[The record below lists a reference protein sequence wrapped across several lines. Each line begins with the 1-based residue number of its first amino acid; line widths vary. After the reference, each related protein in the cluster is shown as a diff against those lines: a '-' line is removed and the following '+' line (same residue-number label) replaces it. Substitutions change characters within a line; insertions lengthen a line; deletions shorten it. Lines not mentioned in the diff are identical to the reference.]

1 LLSQEDPVVD
11 VLIRGLSDAP
21 MAKLDAA
28 AGAVGLSRN
37 EFLRR
42 QFEAVTPSTG
52 LVVTAAD
59 LRQAAEATSDLLD
72 PGVMVDAWR

>member
-1 LLSQEDPVVD
+1 MAD
-11 VLIRGLSDAP
+11 VLIRGLSDKAV
-21 MAKLDAA
+21 AQLDAA

-42 QFEAVTPSTG
+42 QFEAATPSSA

-59 LRQAAEATSDLLD
+59 LRRAAEAVSDLLE
-72 PGVMVDAWR
+72 PAVMADAWR

>member
-1 LLSQEDPVVD
+1 VD
-11 VLIRGLSDAP
+11 VLIRGLSAT
-21 MAKLDAA
+21 AVARLDAA

-42 QFEAVTPSTG
+42 QFEAATPGSG

-59 LRQAAEATSDLLD
+59 LRRAAEATSDLLD
-72 PGVMVDAWR
+72 SGVMADAWR

>member
-1 LLSQEDPVVD
+1 MAD
-11 VLIRGLSDAP
+11 VLIRGLSDTAV
-21 MAKLDAA
+21 AQLDAA

-42 QFEAVTPSTG
+42 QFEAATPSSG

-59 LRQAAEATSDLLD
+59 LRRAAEATSDLLD
-72 PGVMVDAWR
+72 PGVMADAWR

>member
-1 LLSQEDPVVD
+1 MVD
-11 VLIRGLSDAP
+11 ILIRGLSDTAV
-21 MAKLDAA
+21 AQLDAA

-42 QFEAVTPSTG
+42 QFEAATPSSA

-59 LRQAAEATSDLLD
+59 LRRAAEAATDLLD
-72 PGVMVDAWR
+72 PGVMADAWR

>member
-1 LLSQEDPVVD
+1 MAD
-11 VLIRGLSDAP
+11 VLIRGLSDTAV
-21 MAKLDAA
+21 AQLNAA

-42 QFEAVTPSTG
+42 QFEAATPTSG

-59 LRQAAEATSDLLD
+59 LRRAAEAASDLREQ
-72 PGVMVDAWR
+72 GAMAAAWR

>member
-1 LLSQEDPVVD
+1 MVD
-11 VLIRGLSDAP
+11 VLIRGLSETAV
-21 MAKLDAA
+21 AQLDAA

-42 QFEAVTPSTG
+42 QFEAATPSSG

-59 LRQAAEATSDLLD
+59 LRRAAAATSDLLE
-72 PGVMVDAWR
+72 PGVMADAWR